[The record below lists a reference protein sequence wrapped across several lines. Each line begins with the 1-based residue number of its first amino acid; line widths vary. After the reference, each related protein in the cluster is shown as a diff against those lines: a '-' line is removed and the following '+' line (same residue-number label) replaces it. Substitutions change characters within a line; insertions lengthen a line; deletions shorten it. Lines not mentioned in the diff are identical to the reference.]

1 MLVIFIL
8 EITMQTEEN
17 INKLRARVDELA
29 EALDHKKMTPEE
41 EDGLK
46 VVKVYMN
53 AISDTLL
60 WVLANKDEDA
70 NYFLQKYV
78 LEEDIKA
85 ILER

>member
-17 INKLRARVDELA
+17 INKLRARVDELS
-29 EALDHKKMTPEE
+29 EGLDHKKMTLEE

-70 NYFLQKYV
+70 NYFLQQYV

>member
-1 MLVIFIL
+1 
-8 EITMQTEEN
+8 MQTEEN
-17 INKLRARVDELA
+17 INRLRARVDELS
-29 EALDHKKMTPEE
+29 ESLDHKKMTPEE
-41 EDGLK
+41 EEEGLK

-70 NYFLQKYV
+70 NYFLKKYV

>member
-17 INKLRARVDELA
+17 IKKLRVRVDELS

-41 EDGLK
+41 ENGLK
-46 VVKVYMN
+46 VIKVYVN
-53 AISDTLL
+53 SISDTLL

-70 NYFLQKYV
+70 DYFLRKYV

>member
-8 EITMQTEEN
+8 EITMQNEEN
-17 INKLRARVDELA
+17 INKLRARVDELS
-29 EALDHKKMTPEE
+29 EGLDRKKMTLEE

>member
-17 INKLRARVDELA
+17 INKLRARVDELS

-41 EDGLK
+41 EEGLK
-46 VVKVYMN
+46 VLKVYMN

-70 NYFLQKYV
+70 NYFLEKYV
-78 LEEDIKA
+78 LEEHIKA

>member
-1 MLVIFIL
+1 
-8 EITMQTEEN
+8 MQTEEN
-17 INKLRARVDELA
+17 INKLRARVDELS
-29 EALDHKKMTPEE
+29 EALDHKKMTLEE
-41 EDGLK
+41 EEGLK

-70 NYFLQKYV
+70 NYFLKKYV

>member
-1 MLVIFIL
+1 
-8 EITMQTEEN
+8 MQTEEN
-17 INKLRARVDELA
+17 INKLRARVDELS
-29 EALDHKKMTPEE
+29 EALDHKKMTTEE

-78 LEEDIKA
+78 LEEYIKA

>member
-1 MLVIFIL
+1 MLAIFIL

-17 INKLRARVDELA
+17 INKLKARVDELS
-29 EALDHKKMTPEE
+29 EALDHKKITPEE

-46 VVKVYMN
+46 VVRVYMN
-53 AISDTLL
+53 AVSDTLL
-60 WVLANKDEDA
+60 WILANKDENA
-70 NYFLQKYV
+70 NYFLKKYV